1 MGLLEKNIEAIGKK
15 DRALAGRVAGWSGEA
30 VKVEAA
36 RSGEPTFRHMGRLFH
51 SAYDPAKEAG
61 AQAEELV
68 SKKAHWVLLF
78 GLGCGYLLRALVEK
92 GQKNLV
98 VYEPLPEVLN
108 GVLRQVDLSD
118 ILALDDVFLCDD
130 MQGVVARVRSM
141 DGFDD
146 LLCYTT
152 SPYKTGFP
160 KEYLDFINKVNNAQ
174 VSNKVNIRT
183 DMDSREAW
191 IRNYLEN
198 IPQILGCTPIDA
210 LRGSLKGMPL
220 VIAGAGPSLHKN
232 AQLLREARGKAVVIA
247 AITAYKPLLMHGVVP
262 DFIIASE
269 KVDLPEYF
277 AYDGNDRQ
285 TRLILG
291 EVSHPGMFTR
301 EVKEKFVFFS
311 PFMTLGSEHAGFFGS
326 DYFPASGGSVTTAAL
341 DIGVMLGCSP
351 IIFIGQDL
359 CFGESGTHAKGGVY
373 MAQDVRIDEE
383 KGEVVIEE
391 DYVTLSEKARSA
403 FKLMWLKGVDG
414 KPVPSKYD
422 WVTFHQWFE
431 NYLAVMKKKGVSLN
445 VINATEGGAYIEGM
459 EHLPLSQVLER
470 YARNDVQLDEVIKAA
485 RSSAKPADLKGLS
498 SSLEAMQ
505 MKLKEAGRFAD
516 SILKEVSSI
525 RKLLRDHLDPR
536 EIESGVAR
544 IKRLEERLFKSA
556 ESSPFIWEALM
567 EYTYRLKERLRD
579 EHDENDPEKLIR
591 RELDSMASSY
601 GKVRETCGKYG
612 PVLMA
617 ASRALKGHTGHGR
630 PFTNLRRIQT

>member
-15 DRALAGRVAGWSGEA
+15 DRALAERVTGWNGEF

-36 RSGEPTFRHMGRLFH
+36 KSGEPTFRHMGRLFH

-61 AQAEELV
+61 AQAEELA
-68 SKKAHWVLLF
+68 SKKAHWVLIF
-78 GLGCGYLLRALVEK
+78 GLGCGHLLKALVEK
-92 GQKNLV
+92 GQKKVV
-98 VYEPLPEVLN
+98 VYEPSPEILH
-108 GVLRQVDLSD
+108 GVLRQADLSD
-118 ILALDDVFLCDD
+118 ILALDDVFVHDD
-130 MQGVVARVRSM
+130 MQGVVAAVRSM

-152 SPYKTGFP
+152 SPYKMSFP
-160 KEYLDFINKVNNAQ
+160 KEYLDFLNKVNNAQ

-183 DMDSREAW
+183 DVDSREAW
-191 IRNYLEN
+191 IRNYLAN
-198 IPQILGCTPIDA
+198 IPQILACTPVDA
-210 LRGSLKGMPL
+210 LRDRLKGVPL

-232 AQLLREARGKAVVIA
+232 AHLLREARGKAVIIA
-247 AITAYKPLLMHGVVP
+247 AITAYKPLLKYGVVP

-277 AYDGNDRQ
+277 AYDENDRE

-301 EVKEKFVFFS
+301 EVKEKYVFFS

-351 IIFIGQDL
+351 IVFIGQDL
-359 CFGESGTHAKGGVY
+359 CFGESGTHAEGGVY
-373 MAQDVRIDEE
+373 VAQDVRIDEE

-403 FKLMWLKGVDG
+403 FKLMWLKGVGG
-414 KPVPSKYD
+414 KPVPSKFD

-431 NYLAVMKKKGVSLN
+431 NYLAVMKKKGIPLN

-459 EHLPLSQVLER
+459 EHVPLSQVLER
-470 YARNDVQLDEVIKAA
+470 YVKNEVSLDEIIDAA
-485 RSSAKPADLKGLS
+485 RSSAKTADLKGLS
-498 SSLEAMQ
+498 LSLEAMQ

-516 SILKEVSSI
+516 SILKEVSSV

-536 EIESGVAR
+536 EIEAGVIR

-567 EYTYRLKERLRD
+567 EYTYRLKERLRSGPD
-579 EHDENDPEKLIR
+579 EGDPEKQIR
-591 RELDSMASSY
+591 EELESMASSY
-601 GKVRETCGKYG
+601 GMISEVCGRYR
-612 PVLMA
+612 PVLLA
-617 ASRALKGHTGHGR
+617 TSQALKAPVKEHCR
-630 PFTNLRRIQT
+630 KDVPLRT